1 MSRLMQAVCSALLC
15 TALVVPALAQT
26 GRPGKSASS
35 AGPTRSQA
43 SEPVLP
49 KGDALA
55 GKGKSDDERCQ
66 ECHGHDGN
74 ANDIEDGVGNI
85 GKFPRLAGQHADY
98 IVKQFLEF
106 RSGKRNNE
114 TMAVMAKGVAMADLV
129 DIAAYFA
136 SQKPMS
142 GDGQGN
148 NPVGKNLFLNGDRGR
163 GILPCV
169 GCHIDAVKD
178 GTPGAPENPRIAGQ
192 HRRYLQKQLIEW
204 RAGERH
210 NSAGG
215 VMNAMAK
222 GLTDAEID
230 ALANYI
236 SSL

>member
-1 MSRLMQAVCSALLC
+1 MQAVCSALLGM
-15 TALVVPALAQT
+15 AIVLPALAQAS
-26 GRPGKSASS
+26 RPAKPVSS
-35 AGPTRSQA
+35 AGAARSQA
-43 SEPVLP
+43 AEPVLP

-55 GKGKSDDERCQ
+55 GKSKSDDERCQ

-98 IVKQFLEF
+98 IIKQFLEF

-114 TMAVMAKGVAMADLV
+114 TMAVMAKSVAMADLV

-136 SQKPMS
+136 SQKPLP
-142 GDGQGN
+142 GDGTGN
-148 NPVGKNLFLNGDRGR
+148 NPVGRNLFLNGDPGR

-169 GCHIDAVKD
+169 GCHSDAAN
-178 GTPGAPENPRIAGQ
+178 GGPPENPRIAGQ

-210 NSAGG
+210 NSPGG